1 MKIKDKYQ
9 ELKIGNPD
17 YLVLIKSGN
26 FYLTI
31 EDDAYMMNLLFDYKI
46 IKGKVGFPLNA
57 LERVMGE
64 LEKESVN
71 YVIFKDED
79 DIITKKFD
87 DNEYISLIGESKK
100 REYKSSMKKLLLER
114 IEFLIDNS
122 EDNYDKIRRFIDEL

>member
-46 IKGKVGFPLNA
+46 IKGKIGFPLNA

-64 LEKESVN
+64 LEKETVN

-87 DNEYISLIGESKK
+87 DNKYILLIGESKK

>member
-9 ELKIGNPD
+9 ELKICNPD

-26 FYLTI
+26 FYLAI

-71 YVIFKDED
+71 YVIFKEES
-79 DIITKKFD
+79 DIIIKNFD
-87 DNEYISLIGESKK
+87 DNKYYSLIGESKK
-100 REYKSSMKKLLLER
+100 REYKNSMKKLLLER

>member
-57 LERVMGE
+57 LERVKGE
-64 LEKESVN
+64 LEKETVN
-71 YVIFKDED
+71 YVIFKDENN
-79 DIITKKFD
+79 IITKKFD
-87 DNEYISLIGESKK
+87 DNKYISLIGESKK